1 MLRLLSFVL
10 LACLPTLA
18 AAQAFPAKPVRLV
31 IPYPPGGLVDVVAR
45 AIAADIAKI
54 WSQPMVVENRPGGN
68 QIIAAEHV
76 ARSPADGYTI
86 LALDKSGMVIN
97 PILYTKLPY
106 DPAKDFV
113 PVLNLMRTPTV
124 LIVNPQ
130 VPANSLAELVR
141 LAKAKPEEVTYGTF
155 GAGSVTHIDTEAFS
169 RQADI
174 KLRHIPY
181 KGIAEV
187 LPAVASGQINIAMS
201 GVPPMLPL
209 AKQGRIKVF
218 GSATTTRSAQ
228 LPDVPTFAEA
238 GFPGFLSDAWFGI
251 VAPAGTP
258 RPIVEK
264 LASDIGK
271 IIAAP
276 EFNNKYITGAGM
288 ELLNQPT
295 EAFAEAVRTDA
306 REYGA
311 RVRALNL
318 KLD

>member
-1 MLRLLSFVL
+1 MKTWLGVL
-10 LACLPTLA
+10 LGLLPALA

-31 IPYPPGGLVDVVAR
+31 IPYPPGGLVDVVGR
-45 AIAADIAKI
+45 AIAADIAKV
-54 WSQPMVVENRPGGN
+54 WGQPLVVENRPGGN

-86 LALDKSGMVIN
+86 LVLDKSGMVIN
-97 PILYTKLPY
+97 PILYSKLPY
-106 DPAKDFV
+106 DPTKDFV

-124 LIVNPQ
+124 LIVHPQ
-130 VPANSLAELVR
+130 VPANSLSELVQ
-141 LAKAKPEEVTYGTF
+141 LAKSKPEEITYGTF

-169 RQADI
+169 RQAGI
-174 KLRHIPY
+174 KMRHIPY

-187 LPAVASGQINIAMS
+187 LPAVASGQIQIAMS

-209 AKQGRIKVF
+209 AKQGRVKVF
-218 GSATTTRSAQ
+218 ASATAARSPQ
-228 LPDVPTFAEA
+228 LPEVPTFAEA
-238 GFPGFLSDAWFGI
+238 GFPGFLSDAWFGV

-258 RPIVEK
+258 RAIVERI
-264 LASDIGK
+264 AGDIGK
-271 IIAAP
+271 VIAAP
-276 EFNNKYITGAGM
+276 EFNNKYISGAGM

-295 EAFAEAVRTDA
+295 EAFAEVIRADA
-306 REYGA
+306 SAYGS